1 MVELGRVWDKE
12 KKKYIKVVI
21 GGVPSA
27 WHSYWDCDHNRI
39 HLKSRESYKSD
50 DVYMDCCVH
59 EALHATFPHL
69 SEHIITERTPI
80 LKRLLKK
87 MGVQPM

>member
-1 MVELGRVWDKE
+1 MVELGRVWDQE

-39 HLKSRESYKSD
+39 HLNPRESYKSD
-50 DVYMDCCVH
+50 DVYMDCCIH
-59 EALHATFPHL
+59 ETLHAVFPHL
-69 SEHIITERTPI
+69 SEQIVKERTPI
-80 LKRLLKK
+80 VKRLLKA